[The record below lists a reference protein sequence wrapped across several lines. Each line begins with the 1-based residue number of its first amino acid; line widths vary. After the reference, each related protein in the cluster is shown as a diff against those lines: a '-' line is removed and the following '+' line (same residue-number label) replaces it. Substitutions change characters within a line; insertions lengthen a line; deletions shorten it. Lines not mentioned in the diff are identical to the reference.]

1 MLADYLDIFNMN
13 TGDDTSAVNFDFNFD
28 LDTGSVSGLS
38 DSIVQLGLNSDSGD
52 DENSI
57 MVSIP
62 LRDAS
67 NNLLMPASVT

>member
-13 TGDDTSAVNFDFNFD
+13 AGDDTSAVNFDFNFD